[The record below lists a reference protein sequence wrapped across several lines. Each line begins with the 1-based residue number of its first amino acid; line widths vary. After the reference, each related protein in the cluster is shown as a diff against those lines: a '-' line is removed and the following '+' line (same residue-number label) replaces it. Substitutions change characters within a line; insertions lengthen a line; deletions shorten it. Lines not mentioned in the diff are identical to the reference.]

1 MLLINMHL
9 VFTMAGHYKRFESLS
24 LNIPKYLLPYK
35 DQSIF
40 YEVVKGHL
48 SSEIT
53 KISFIV
59 NKRDSNYFNLLK
71 FQIKSLK
78 IQNFNFVVIEKTNSQ
93 IETIN
98 KGILK
103 ILEKSK
109 NNLPLAITNI
119 DTLIINRNFKL
130 YNNLIKKNDCLVDI
144 FKSNNRGY
152 SYVIFDKNKN
162 VINIKEKIIISNYA
176 SSGLYIFKNSKILLE
191 QLKISMN
198 DKDGY
203 FSQMINRMI
212 QSNLK
217 VICNKISNSEKTIV
231 LGTPDQYLSEIQK

>member
-1 MLLINMHL
+1 
-9 VFTMAGHYKRFESLS
+9 MAGYYKRFESLS